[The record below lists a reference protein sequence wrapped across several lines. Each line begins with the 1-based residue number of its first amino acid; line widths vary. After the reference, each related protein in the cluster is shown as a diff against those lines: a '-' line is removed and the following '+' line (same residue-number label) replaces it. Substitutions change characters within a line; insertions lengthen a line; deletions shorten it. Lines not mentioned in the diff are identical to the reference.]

1 MNGSEQLGPFY
12 YGTDYGSCCYF
23 SGQANLEK
31 WPEGTNSVKV
41 RKCHCGVA
49 YVISST
55 TNERVFSNRGTMV
68 SRKELEMETKMASL
82 SS

>member
-1 MNGSEQLGPFY
+1 MKTCISIQRQQCTDLYLHVRYVDKELYWNEMNESEQLGPFY

-41 RKCHCGVA
+41 RKCDSGGL
-49 YVISST
+49 
-55 TNERVFSNRGTMV
+55 SN
-68 SRKELEMETKMASL
+68 
-82 SS
+82 